1 MNLRVVLGSRE
12 YNLGDPEDA
21 LLASKILVPPN
32 WPTAASDCV
41 AVFVATVEMLQVQ
54 LKRHLAKNWPKICK
68 QAQENLV
75 EEEDGTVSLS
85 FKFSLDQSAPNTATV
100 GENSLSYSV
109 SHKTTGRPVSHDIA
123 QGDWI
128 EDLAN
133 ETEIGA
139 EDPPPPAE
147 TSPETQ
153 PLPLGDGTPA
163 SETEPSA
170 ESPETAAE
178 APPQDPPEETPT
190 DPNAVSAESGYPPV
204 VPGNLGEAAPAAPAG
219 EPIPGETNAVDKP
232 KRRRKKK

>member
-1 MNLRVVLGSRE
+1 MNEQPKMNLRVVLGSRE
-12 YNLGDPEDA
+12 YNLGDPED
-21 LLASKILVPPN
+21 LRLASKILTPPN

-41 AVFVATVEMLQVQ
+41 AVFAATVEMLQVQ

-75 EEEDGTVSLS
+75 EEEDGTVKVSFGFELDQSVPNIATIGTNSLS
-85 FKFSLDQSAPNTATV
+85 F
-100 GENSLSYSV
+100 SLS
-109 SHKTTGRPVSHDIA
+109 HNTTGSPVSHDIA

-128 EDLAN
+128 EDLAS

-139 EDPPPPAE
+139 EDPPPPPE

-163 SETEPSA
+163 SEPEPSA
-170 ESPETAAE
+170 ASPETAAE
-178 APPQDPPEETPT
+178 PPPQDPPDEGG
-190 DPNAVSAESGYPPV
+190 ASV
-204 VPGNLGEAAPAAPAG
+204 AG
-219 EPIPGETNAVDKP
+219 ETSAGQNVPTEPAQTIVPIPGEPNSVDKP